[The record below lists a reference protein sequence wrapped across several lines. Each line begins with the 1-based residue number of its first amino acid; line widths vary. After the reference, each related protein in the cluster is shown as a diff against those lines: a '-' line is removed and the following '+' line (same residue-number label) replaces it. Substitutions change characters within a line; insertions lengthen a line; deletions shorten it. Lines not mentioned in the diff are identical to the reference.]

1 MSSVAVN
8 LSFAVITTL
17 YCPTDLHFRLHAAG
31 ASGGRQLIFF
41 DVSLI
46 PRPHGGETP
55 PKAMQVRGRAEQPVD
70 VCC

>member
-8 LSFAVITTL
+8 LSFAAITTL

-31 ASGGRQLIFF
+31 ASGGRQLILT
-41 DVSLI
+41 SHLLHALMAEK
-46 PRPHGGETP
+46 RP